1 MVLVGVRRRSNSK
14 SQKQEQKPEQ
24 SKIKSRVDGVGRWSD
39 DGRETLCTCRTMV
52 FVQSHTNRPKK
63 RRKPWGATVSTYYV
77 FAHVFCKK
85 HAQSLMYQRF
95 RRVHVFGKRDFS
107 SAVQNYSIFVS
118 EIEK

>member
-1 MVLVGVRRRSNSK
+1 MHMSHHGFCAESHK
-14 SQKQEQKPEQ
+14 S
-24 SKIKSRVDGVGRWSD
+24 
-39 DGRETLCTCRTMV
+39 T
-52 FVQSHTNRPKK
+52 KK

-95 RRVHVFGKRDFS
+95 RRVHGFGKRDFS